1 MQKDGIVF
9 GKEQAHFLWNLGV
22 KGLPV
27 AKPAVTPELDFSVGC
42 WSAAVRA
49 CPHAV
54 HIGAAR
60 MLGPNAGFAL
70 QHWGLEG
77 VVLLNAQITH
87 RVAGLVQGADQLGLV
102 VKESLAPLRMAGS
115 HGQHPAL
122 QR

>member
-1 MQKDGIVF
+1 M
-9 GKEQAHFLWNLGV
+9 
-22 KGLPV
+22 
-27 AKPAVTPELDFSVGC
+27 AKTAVPPEFDFTVWR
-42 WSAAVRA
+42 WSATVPA
-49 CPHAV
+49 CPHAM

-60 MLGPNAGFAL
+60 VLGPNAGFAL

-87 RVAGLVQGADQLGLV
+87 RVACLVQGADQLGLV
-102 VKESLAPLRMAGS
+102 VKESLAPLGMAGS

>member
-1 MQKDGIVF
+1 M
-9 GKEQAHFLWNLGV
+9 
-22 KGLPV
+22 
-27 AKPAVTPELDFSVGC
+27 AKTAVTPELDFSVGC
-42 WSAAVRA
+42 WSAAVSA

-60 MLGPNAGFAL
+60 MFGPNAGFAL
-70 QHWGLEG
+70 QHRGLEG

-102 VKESLAPLRMAGS
+102 VEESLAPLRMAGS

>member
-1 MQKDGIVF
+1 MRGGALRGRQ
-9 GKEQAHFLWNLGV
+9 
-22 KGLPV
+22 GLAM
-27 AKPAVTPELDFSVGC
+27 AKTAVPPELDFSVGC
-42 WSAAVRA
+42 WSAAIWA

-70 QHWGLEG
+70 QNCGLEG
-77 VVLLNAQITH
+77 VVLLNAQFTH
-87 RVAGLVQGADQLGLV
+87 SVAGLMQGADQLGLV
-102 VKESLAPLRMAGS
+102 VEESLPPLGMAGT

>member
-1 MQKDGIVF
+1 MAKT
-9 GKEQAHFLWNLGV
+9 A
-22 KGLPV
+22 LP
-27 AKPAVTPELDFSVGC
+27 PELDFSVGR

-49 CPHAV
+49 CPHAMD
-54 HIGAAR
+54 IGAAR

-87 RVAGLVQGADQLGLV
+87 RMAGLMQGADQLGPV
-102 VKESLAPLRMAGS
+102 VEESLAPLGMAGS
-115 HGQHPAL
+115 HSQHSTL